1 MRYLLFSVVLLAACK
16 PKVEVAPDPV
26 RQSINAATQLQEV
39 LFRDVIASATGH
51 EVLKADVESETI
63 AMLGTVLDETLQVFN
78 LPDSPTSGLRRINE
92 ASRFFE
98 DSLLARIDALP
109 NFRCESP
116 PTADGKSQRSGYP
129 DLKIVHE
136 PSGAIFY
143 LDPKLFETGSEKS
156 SLRTFYFE
164 PKGETNKVL
173 DDAVHLLVGIA
184 HDGNDGKWQFLHWH
198 LVDLYDFKV
207 RLKAEFQSN
216 NKELY
221 REELLLKRSF

>member
-1 MRYLLFSVVLLAACK
+1 MRALVLMLAFLVACK
-16 PKVEVAPDPV
+16 PKVQVAPDAV
-26 RQSINAATQLQEV
+26 RQSINAATQLEEA

-51 EVLKADVESETI
+51 KVLKADAESETI
-63 AMLGTVLDETLQVFN
+63 AMLEKALDETLEVFN

-109 NFRCESP
+109 EYRCESP

-136 PSGAIFY
+136 ASGAVFY

-164 PKGETNKVL
+164 PKGETGSGSFCT
-173 DDAVHLLVGIA
+173 GIWWICMTSRC
-184 HDGNDGKWQFLHWH
+184 G
-198 LVDLYDFKV
+198 
-207 RLKAEFQSN
+207 
-216 NKELY
+216 
-221 REELLLKRSF
+221 